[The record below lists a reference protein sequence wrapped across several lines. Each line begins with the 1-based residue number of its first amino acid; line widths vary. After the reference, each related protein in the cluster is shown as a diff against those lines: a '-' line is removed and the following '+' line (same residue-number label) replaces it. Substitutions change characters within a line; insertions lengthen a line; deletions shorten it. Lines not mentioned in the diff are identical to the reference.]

1 MAIVKV
7 IGNEK
12 LSQSTF
18 MLTVERPDIKIKAGQ
33 CFNIGTNETGVNREY
48 SMYSDANADYV
59 QFLIKEVE
67 CGVVSPCIAKL
78 AVGDEVELEGPYGE
92 FCIENAIDRGDK
104 AFTFIG
110 TGTGIAPFRS
120 FVKSFPTIDYKVI
133 HGIRFEEERY
143 HHDEYDAGTYMPCVS
158 RPANGTSPERVTDF
172 IRRNPIDNESTIFI
186 CGNRKMISEVFD
198 ICREQGINGN
208 QLFTEVFF

>member
-1 MAIVKV
+1 MVAVNV

-18 MLTVERPDIKIKAGQ
+18 MLTVERPNIEIKAGQ
-33 CFNIGTNETGVNREY
+33 CFNVGTNEAGVNREY

-67 CGVVSPCIAKL
+67 FGVVSPCIAKL

-92 FCIENAIDRGDK
+92 FCIENTILRGDK

-120 FVKSFPTIDYKVI
+120 FVKSFPTIDYQVI
-133 HGIRFEEERY
+133 HGIRFEEEQY
-143 HHDEYDAGTYMPCVS
+143 HHDEYVAGSYTSCIS
-158 RPANGTSPERVTDF
+158 RPTNGTSPERVTDF
-172 IRRNPIDNESTIFI
+172 IRRNPIDDGSTIFI

-198 ICREQGINGN
+198 ICRAQGINGDR
-208 QLFTEVFF
+208 LFTEVFF

>member
-1 MAIVKV
+1 MNTVKI

-12 LSQSTF
+12 LTPSTF
-18 MLTVERPDIKIKAGQ
+18 MLTVERPDIEIKAGQ
-33 CFNIGTNETGVNREY
+33 CFNIGTNEIGVNREY

-67 CGVVSPCIAKL
+67 FGVVSPCVAKL
-78 AVGDEVELEGPYGE
+78 AVGDEVELEGPFGE
-92 FCIENAIDRGDK
+92 FCIENAIGRGDK
-104 AFTFIG
+104 SFTFIG

-120 FVKSFPTIDYKVI
+120 FVKSFPTIEYKLI

-143 HHDEYDAGTYMPCVS
+143 HHKEYKTGSYTPCVS
-158 RPANGTSPERVTDF
+158 RPSGSAKPEHVTDF
-172 IRRNPIDNESTIFI
+172 IRKNPIENGSTVFI

-198 ICREQGINGN
+198 ICREQGINGD
-208 QLFTEVFF
+208 QIFTEVFF

>member
-1 MAIVKV
+1 MTAVKI
-7 IGNEK
+7 IGNER

-18 MLTVERPDIKIKAGQ
+18 MLTVERPDIEIKAGQ
-33 CFNIGTNETGVNREY
+33 CFNIGTNEAGVNREY
-48 SMYSDANADYV
+48 SMYSDANADFV

-67 CGVVSPCIAKL
+67 LGVVSPRIACL

-104 AFTFIG
+104 VFTFIG

-133 HGIRFEEERY
+133 HGIRSREEQY
-143 HHDEYDAGTYMPCVS
+143 HYNEYQDGAYTSCVS
-158 RPANGTSPERVTDF
+158 RPTNGAKPERVTDF
-172 IRRNPIDNESTIFI
+172 IKENPINDGSTIFI

-198 ICREQGINGN
+198 ICREQGIGGDR
-208 QLFTEVFF
+208 LFTEVFF

>member
-1 MAIVKV
+1 MTVVKV
-7 IGNEK
+7 ISNEK
-12 LSQSTF
+12 LTQSTF
-18 MLTVERPDIKIKAGQ
+18 MLTVERPDIEIKAGQ

-67 CGVVSPCIAKL
+67 FGVVSPCIAKL
-78 AVGDEVELEGPYGE
+78 GVGDEVELEGPYGE
-92 FCIENAIDRGDK
+92 FCIENAIHRGDK

-143 HHDEYDAGTYMPCVS
+143 HHDEYNAGTYTPCVS
-158 RPANGTSPERVTDF
+158 RPANGASPERVTDF
-172 IRRNPIDNESTIFI
+172 IRRNPIDSESTIFI

>member
-1 MAIVKV
+1 MTVVKI
-7 IGNEK
+7 IGNER
-12 LSQSTF
+12 LSNSTF
-18 MLTVERPDIKIKAGQ
+18 MLTVERPDIEIKAGQ
-33 CFNIGTNETGVNREY
+33 CFNIGTNEAGVNREY
-48 SMYSDANADYV
+48 SMYSDANADFV

-67 CGVVSPCIAKL
+67 FGVVSPRIARL
-78 AVGDEVELEGPYGE
+78 TVGDEVELEGPYGE

-133 HGIRFEEERY
+133 HGIRSEEERY
-143 HHDEYDAGTYMPCVS
+143 HYDEYRDGTYTACLS
-158 RPANGTSPERVTDF
+158 RPTSGATPERVTNF
-172 IRRNPIDNESTIFI
+172 ITKKPINDGSTVFI

-198 ICREQGINGN
+198 ICREQGISGDR
-208 QLFTEVFF
+208 LFTEVFF

>member
-1 MAIVKV
+1 MSAVKV
-7 IGNEK
+7 LGNER

-18 MLTVERPDIKIKAGQ
+18 MLTVERPEIDIKAGQ
-33 CFNIGTNETGVNREY
+33 CFNIGTNEAGVNREY

-67 CGVVSPCIAKL
+67 HGVVSPRISCL

-92 FCIENAIDRGDK
+92 FCIENAIERGDK
-104 AFTFIG
+104 NFTFVG

-120 FVKSFPTIDYKVI
+120 FIKTFPEIDYRVI
-133 HGIRFEEERY
+133 HGIRFETEQY
-143 HHDEYDAGTYMPCVS
+143 HRDDYLDGTYTPCIS
-158 RPANGTSPERVTDF
+158 RPENGAEAQRVTDF
-172 IRRNPIDNESTIFI
+172 LTINPINDGSTVFI

-198 ICREQGINGN
+198 ICREQGVGGDR
-208 QLFTEVFF
+208 LFTEVFF

>member
-1 MAIVKV
+1 MAVVKV

-18 MLTVERPDIKIKAGQ
+18 MLTVERPDIEIKAGQ
-33 CFNIGTNETGVNREY
+33 CFNIGTNESGVNREY

-67 CGVVSPCIAKL
+67 FGVVSPCIAKL
-78 AVGDEVELEGPYGE
+78 APGDKVELEGPYGE
-92 FCIENAIDRGDK
+92 FCIENAINRGDK

-120 FVKSFPTIDYKVI
+120 FVKSFPKIDYKVI
-133 HGIRFEEERY
+133 HGIRFEEEQY
-143 HHDEYDAGTYMPCVS
+143 HHDEYNAGTYTPCIS

-172 IRRNPIDNESTIFI
+172 IRRNPIDDESTIFL

-198 ICREQGINGN
+198 ICREQGINGD